1 MERFKLNKDAVQ
13 RWIGAV
19 ESDFDLKPGDLMGT
33 RRHREIVDVRHL
45 CYYLMRKHNMTT
57 VYIGKL
63 FNKDH
68 SSIIHGSEKVAE
80 YLLPFNQLPNAKIN
94 RLDNYLGFL
103 VKQQRTQAFLERT
116 QAIKERTQ
124 ALKKKYAKAETFS
137 S

>member
-1 MERFKLNKDAVQ
+1 MERFKLNKEAVQ

-19 ESDFDLKPGDLMGT
+19 ESDFDLNPGDLVST

-63 FNKDH
+63 FKRDH

-80 YLLPFNQLPNAKIN
+80 YLLPFNQLPDAKIN

-103 VKQQRTQAFLERT
+103 VKQQRTQAL
-116 QAIKERTQ
+116 KE
-124 ALKKKYAKAETFS
+124 KYAKAQIFGS
-137 S
+137 